1 MARKKIRVTVTR
13 PTKPLL
19 LGDFGKVLFFTK
31 GSDKD
36 YKKYTTLAEVRTDF
50 GTNSE
55 MYKGVEV
62 YLSQEDFDGNVIQ
75 PTEWYCVSRA
85 TPDAGFLETLP
96 TGDFYGVIVN
106 FFDETFTL
114 ALTKWLIRNVKFGV
128 VSNSTGKQNKA
139 TLKESTRVYYLKGEA
154 TGGNLDVFALPAW
167 TFAQGING
175 RWSDRRLLGVEPSC
189 NDTTE
194 QSNVA
199 EGNINYTQSI
209 VGYNAVTSGS
219 WCADGE
225 RHADQTIKI
234 DAITHTI
241 ESNLTKLMINEKN
254 LTMDAKGLPKIES
267 LLNRVMLEMG
277 KQGAIAVD
285 NNNDYLYKVIVPSIE
300 DTSPQTG
307 ITVDDYISR
316 TLRNV
321 RIHFTMTTEIEE
333 IEVELVWHDEP
344 ITGN

>member
-1 MARKKIRVTVTR
+1 MARQKIRVTVTR

-31 GSDKD
+31 GADKD
-36 YKKYTTLAEVRTDF
+36 YKKYTTLAEVGKDF
-50 GTNSE
+50 GANSE

-85 TPDAGFLETLP
+85 TPNAEFLETLP

-154 TGGNLDVFALPAW
+154 TGGNWDVFALPAW

-175 RWSDRRLLGVEPSC
+175 RWSDRRLLGVDPSC

-219 WCADGE
+219 WCADGIT
-225 RHADQTIKI
+225 HADQTIKI
-234 DAITHTI
+234 DAIVHTI
-241 ESNLTKLMINEKN
+241 DVNLTRLLIMQKN
-254 LTMDAKGLPKIES
+254 TTMDGEGIPTVEDVLI
-267 LLNRVMLEMG
+267 RVMVEMG
-277 KQGAIAVD
+277 KQGAVAKD
-285 NNNDYLYKVIVPSIE
+285 NNKDYLFKVTVPSIE
-300 DTSPQTG
+300 DTSPETG
-307 ITVDDYISR
+307 LTVDDYIKR
-316 TLRNV
+316 NLRNV
-321 RIHFTMTTEIEE
+321 KIDFTITTEIEE
-333 IEVELVWHDEP
+333 IDVELVWHDEP
-344 ITGN
+344 LQK